1 MRNTTVPDAPAARR
15 THLGRQVLQQVPL
28 YGALLALLPL
38 ATLLPLLPLLFRA
51 LLPLLFRALLPKAL
65 LLVRKRGR
73 ARRPGRR
80 L

>member
-1 MRNTTVPDAPAARR
+1 MRDTTVLDAPAARR

-51 LLPLLFRALLPKAL
+51 LLPKAL